1 MLDNLI
7 LFYITLIVIFES
19 VAQSCLKTYSNTNN
33 YSYFFVG
40 IVSYSIVSWLL
51 CQSYNHKGGLGI
63 VNLIWS
69 AVSIIASTIIGI
81 IMFKE
86 KFHTHD
92 ILATLLITSGILILR
107 FTQ

>member
-7 LFYITLIVIFES
+7 LFYITLIVVFEA

-33 YSYFFVG
+33 YNYFFVG
-40 IVSYSIVSWLL
+40 IVSYAIVSWLL
-51 CQSYNHKGGLGI
+51 CQSYNHKGGMGL

-69 AVSIIASTIIGI
+69 ALSIITSTIIGI
-81 IMFKE
+81 MMFKE
-86 KFHTHD
+86 QFHAHD
-92 ILATLLITSGILILR
+92 IIATLLITAGIMILR